1 MIELL
6 VLYILTKRDFTMYAI
21 HKMIIGEFSP
31 FTRPSFGA
39 IKPAL
44 TRLEVNGFI
53 TSRKMMSEGG
63 KLSVFY
69 SITKDGKAEL
79 SRLLVEELSENPL
92 QFLSNARVKLSCA
105 EYLSSEQKQEM
116 FFHLKALAMKFK
128 VDAQNILD
136 DEYNKLSFYQKIIL
150 DNAVC
155 EYANLITIIEGFEKD
170 NAGNSK

>member
-21 HKMIIGEFSP
+21 HKMITDEFAP

-44 TRLEVNGFI
+44 TRLEVNGYI
-53 TSRKMMSEGG
+53 TSRKMMSDGG
-63 KLSVFY
+63 KLSVYY
-69 SITKDGKAEL
+69 SITKDGKVEL
-79 SRLLVEELSENPL
+79 SRLLIDNLSENPL
-92 QFLSNARVKLSCA
+92 QFLSNARVKLCCA
-105 EYLSSEQKQEM
+105 DYLSLEQKKIM
-116 FFHLKALAMKFK
+116 FFDLKTLAMKHKF
-128 VDAQNILD
+128 DAESILS
-136 DEYNKLSFYQKIIL
+136 DEYKKLTFYQKIIL